1 MHRQCFTNAIKGFL
15 TSSLLTSLVFLLVPQ
30 LGQAQRSDASQ
41 KEKLAI
47 QYYQNEK
54 YQKALPLFEELFEA
68 NPGSGYLY
76 EYYLNTMLK
85 AETYEQAIGML
96 EAQTDRYPQKLTYRI
111 ALGYVQEQ
119 KGNPEKA
126 KSTYE
131 RVLDN
136 LAPRRNKLKTVAN
149 TFRNRGKLNYA
160 IQTYKKGRKL
170 INEKQAFSLQLARL
184 YRESGSQQEA
194 MFQAYLDAFQLD
206 AQSEDIIKNELQK
219 LVMNDAP
226 FRNFKSIL
234 LKRIRDNPGE
244 RRLIDL
250 LSWVFI
256 QNQAFDEAFTQL
268 RALQKRLETNGQRL
282 LELAS
287 VARKNQALGTAEQ
300 VYRYLIDLGPDNPY
314 YFRARQG
321 VLEVQYDRIVKL
333 QDYDQSDVIKLEK
346 GYQGFMSDERFSYA
360 DNGKVTLRLAKL
372 KAIYLDEIN
381 EAIDLLQNL
390 INEQAGGNRSLKAK
404 ARLALADYYLLKG
417 QHAKAQLT
425 YAKVENMFEGHPLG
439 NKATFRKAKL
449 SFYKGNF
456 DWAGSQ
462 LKILKGATSKMIANN
477 ALELDMLIKDN
488 RGLDTTEVPLQIY
501 ARADMYLF
509 KNQYEEAQLRL
520 DSILTQ
526 FPEHNL
532 TDEVYFAKARI
543 AKKNRNYDSAVSL
556 LKKIYNNYGNDI
568 LADNALYKAARIYQ
582 RQLNDEQK
590 AKKLYEQLV
599 TDYSGSIYQLKARKA
614 YRKLRG
620 DRIN

>member
-1 MHRQCFTNAIKGFL
+1 MHRQCFTNANKRFL
-15 TSSLLTSLVFLLVPQ
+15 TSLLVTSLVFLLVPQ

-85 AETYEQAIGML
+85 AEAYEQATSML
-96 EAQTDRYPQKLTYRI
+96 ETQTDRYPRKLTYRI

-119 KGNPEKA
+119 QGNQEKA

-131 RVLDN
+131 SVLDN
-136 LAPRRNKLKTVAN
+136 LAPRRNKLKQVAN

-160 IQTYKKGRKL
+160 IQTYEKGRKL
-170 INEKQAFSLQLARL
+170 INEEQAFSLQLARL
-184 YRESGSQQEA
+184 YRESGDQQDA

-206 AQSEDIIKNELQK
+206 AQSEDIIKNELQE
-219 LVMNDAP
+219 LVMNRAP
-226 FRNFKSIL
+226 FQRFKGIL

-244 RRLIDL
+244 RRLVDL

-346 GYQGFMSDERFSYA
+346 GYQDFMSDERFSYA
-360 DNGKVTLRLAKL
+360 DNGKVILRLAKL

-381 EAIDLLQNL
+381 EAIDLLQTL

-425 YAKVENMFEGHPLG
+425 YSKVENMFEGNPLG
-439 NKATFRKAKL
+439 NKATYRKAKL

-509 KNQYEEAQLRL
+509 KNQYEKAQLRL

-543 AKKNRNYDSAVSL
+543 AKKNRIYDSAVSL

>member
-1 MHRQCFTNAIKGFL
+1 MPRYIIAV
-15 TSSLLTSLVFLLVPQ
+15 SLVAILLMASGVSSP
-30 LGQAQRSDASQ
+30 LQAQRSDASE
-41 KEKLAI
+41 KEQLAV

-54 YQKALPLFEELFEA
+54 YEKALPLFEELFNA
-68 NPGSGYLY
+68 NPGSDYLY

-85 AETYEQAIGML
+85 TEAYEQATAML
-96 EAQTDRYPQKLTYRI
+96 ETQTDRYPRKLTYRI

-119 KGNPEKA
+119 QGNPEKA

-131 RVLDN
+131 SVLAN
-136 LAPRRNKLKTVAN
+136 LPPRRNKLKTVAN

-160 IQTYKKGRKL
+160 IKTYEKGKEL
-170 INEKQAFSLQLARL
+170 INEKKAFSLQLARL
-184 YRESGSQQEA
+184 YRESGDQQDA

-206 AQSEDIIKNELQK
+206 AQSGDLIKNELQE

-226 FRNFKSIL
+226 FRNFKGIL
-234 LKRIRDNPGE
+234 LKRIRNNPGK
-244 RRLIDL
+244 RRLVDL
-250 LSWVFI
+250 LSWLFI
-256 QNQAFDEAFTQL
+256 QNEAFDRAFVQL
-268 RALQKRLETNGQRL
+268 RALQKRLETNGRRL
-282 LELAS
+282 VELAS
-287 VARKNQALGTAEQ
+287 VARKNQALSTAEQ

-321 VLEVQYDRIVKL
+321 VLEVQYDRITKL
-333 QDYDQSDVIKLEK
+333 KEYEQADLVKLEK
-346 GYQGFMSDERFSYA
+346 GYREFMNDERFSYA
-360 DNGKVTLRLAKL
+360 SNGKVTLRLAKL
-372 KAIYLDEIN
+372 KAIYLDEIDK
-381 EAIDLLQNL
+381 AIGLLQTL
-390 INEQAGGNRSLKAK
+390 INKQAGGNRTLKAK
-404 ARLALADYYLLKG
+404 ARLALADYYLLRG

-439 NKATFRKAKL
+439 NKATYRKAKL

-543 AKKNRNYDSAVSL
+543 AKENRNYDSAVNL
-556 LKKIYNNYGNDI
+556 LKKIYSNYGNDI

-582 RQLNDEQK
+582 RQLDDQQK
-590 AKKLYEQLV
+590 AKKLYEEIV
-599 TDYSGSIYQLKARKA
+599 TEYGGSIYQLKARKA